1 MWISLHQLGVVRDPS
16 EAALER
22 FGARQLGVE
31 RLAWAGGSEGYR
43 LIEALKAM
51 AQRAGW
57 DQATP
62 GLSDPQEIEGE
73 LKARLDR
80 LIAERGRAG

>member
-1 MWISLHQLGVVRDPS
+1 M
-16 EAALER
+16 
-22 FGARQLGVE
+22 E